1 MRCGLILQKG
11 GITEPKG
18 ERDSGINKL
27 PVILRNR
34 ITSTKNCE
42 IEYVK

>member
-1 MRCGLILQKG
+1 MWIILQKE

-18 ERDSGINKL
+18 ERDADINKL

-34 ITSTKNCE
+34 ITNIKNFE